1 MVLGYQFMNKSTVVY
16 HLEQILKYKNIKLND
31 EIRAITRAIEIIKRE
46 AKLDKDKEIK
56 LK

>member
-1 MVLGYQFMNKSTVVY
+1 MNKSTVVY